1 MPCAEDPT
9 MNAVPHPVRRHAL
22 SVAEYE
28 RMVGAGVFEDGTRVE
43 LIEGELF
50 DMAPIGPDH
59 QSIVDLLTEAFVFA
73 LGRRAI
79 VRVQGPIVLGDL
91 SAPEPDIALLRRRA
105 NFYADAHPRA
115 PDVLLAV
122 EVADSSLAHDRDVKL
137 PTYARYDVPE
147 VWLIDVTGKRLTVYG
162 DLDRGEYRRRDELDS
177 LGPLAPAALPD
188 ALVDLA
194 GLFG

>member
-1 MPCAEDPT
+1 
-9 MNAVPHPVRRHAL
+9 MNAASDLVRRHPL

-28 RMVGAGVFEDGTRVE
+28 RMAEAGVFADGVRIE

-50 DMAPIGPDH
+50 DRAPIGPDH
-59 QSIVDLLTEAFVFA
+59 QSITDLLNERFVLA
-73 LGRRAI
+73 LRGAAI

-91 SAPEPDIALLRRRA
+91 SAPEPDLALLRRRE

-122 EVADSSLAHDRDVKL
+122 EVAHSSLAHDRDVKL
-137 PTYARYDVPE
+137 PVYARHGVPE
-147 VWLIDVTGKRLTVYG
+147 VWLIDVAGKRLTACR
-162 DLDRGEYRRRDELDS
+162 DLGPEGYRRKDAVEPP
-177 LGPLAPAALPD
+177 GPLAPTALPD
-188 ALVDLA
+188 APIDLA

>member
-1 MPCAEDPT
+1 MS
-9 MNAVPHPVRRHAL
+9 AVPDLVRKHPL

-28 RMVGAGVFEDGTRVE
+28 RMAEAGVFADGARIE

-59 QSIVDLLTEAFVFA
+59 QGITDLLNERFVLA
-73 LGRRAI
+73 LRGAAI

-91 SAPEPDIALLRRRA
+91 SAPEPDLALLRRRA
-105 NFYADAHPRA
+105 NFYTDAHPRA
-115 PDVLLAV
+115 RDVLLAI

-147 VWLIDVTGKRLTVYG
+147 VWLIDVAGRRLTVYG
-162 DLDRGEYRRRDELDS
+162 DLGPEGYRRHEIVEGLA
-177 LGPLAPAALPD
+177 LAPSALPD
-188 ALVDLA
+188 AAIDLT